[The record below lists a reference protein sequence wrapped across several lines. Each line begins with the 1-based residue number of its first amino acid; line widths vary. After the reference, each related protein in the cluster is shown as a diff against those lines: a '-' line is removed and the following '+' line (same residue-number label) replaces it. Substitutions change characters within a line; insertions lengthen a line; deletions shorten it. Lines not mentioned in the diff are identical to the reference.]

1 MSEGLEGW
9 GCIEYEQD
17 AGYGDGQIA
26 QGDRGEHRLVCWSQG
41 RYNTDRRGGCLVCWN
56 LLDRLFRVI
65 KETDVIVIRA
75 S

>member
-26 QGDRGEHRLVCWSQG
+26 QGDRGEHRLVC
-41 RYNTDRRGGCLVCWN
+41 
-56 LLDRLFRVI
+56 
-65 KETDVIVIRA
+65 
-75 S
+75 